1 MIKKKV
7 CYNIGKE
14 IVKAAMPNMFISL
27 PNLFILIYINKW
39 NKESI
44 KDKIFCLPIYN
55 IDII

>member
-1 MIKKKV
+1 MF

-39 NKESI
+39 NKDSI